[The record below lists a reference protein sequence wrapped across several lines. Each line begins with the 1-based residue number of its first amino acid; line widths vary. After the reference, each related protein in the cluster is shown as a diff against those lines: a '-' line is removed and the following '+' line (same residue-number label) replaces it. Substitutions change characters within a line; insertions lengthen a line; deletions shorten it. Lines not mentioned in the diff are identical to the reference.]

1 MKKVLF
7 LILASLSISCTQTE
21 NAHIPVDTDET
32 LEILYDFEDG
42 VIAPEMA
49 FPASKGAL
57 VETGSTALNVKFNS
71 ENNAW
76 SAFVLKPETPYD
88 WSAYDDFNIAFDI
101 SNQGE
106 HSVHIYLDVGDA
118 KGANYTRAVNVPVG
132 PSRTYY
138 AKIAGHDLATPDGR
152 GDIELNFLSGLRNNP
167 VTWESDDEQFISFWG
182 KKNINTSAIKHIRF
196 SVQSALFNKEITI
209 DNIRLRKNPP
219 KNPDYLTDIVDK
231 FGQNAKLDY
240 PGKIHSEKELIKRR
254 EKEAETLTGELMHDR
269 SRFGGWKNGPKSK
282 ATGYFRAEKVKG
294 KWMLIDP
301 EGYAYFATG
310 LDIIRLGDAATMT
323 GYDYESVQDRT
334 GRHVELALRA
344 DMFEW
349 LPKKGE
355 PLAKH
360 FGYMPNTHSGALKKG
375 ESFNFQR
382 ANLERKYGKNYEQKW
397 LDVTVD
403 RMISWGFTSLGN
415 WTSPKLYQ
423 NNKIP
428 YFANGWIR
436 GKYKT
441 VSSGQDFWGALPDVF
456 DPAFAEATEK
466 TAMKVAREVQ
476 DSPWCVGVFIDNEK
490 SFGRPNSKS
499 TLYGIVINTLRRDG
513 AEVPTKAHFTKM
525 MKARYASIAELN
537 EAWKKNISSW
547 SEFDKGI
554 DSSLTTEAQE
564 KDYGDMLGAY
574 GEQYFSIVNTMM
586 KKYMPNHLYLGA
598 RFPDWGMPIEVVKAS
613 AKHVDVISFNVY
625 KEGLIKKKWDFM
637 EEIDMPAIIGEF
649 HMGATDRGMY
659 HPGLIVA
666 ADQKDR
672 AKMLKDYM
680 YSVIDNPYFVGAHY
694 FQYAD
699 GPLTGRAYDGENY
712 NIGFISV
719 TDEPYAEM
727 VEASK
732 ELNAALYTRRFSD

>member
-1 MKKVLF
+1 M
-7 LILASLSISCTQTE
+7 
-21 NAHIPVDTDET
+21 
-32 LEILYDFEDG
+32 
-42 VIAPEMA
+42 
-49 FPASKGAL
+49 
-57 VETGSTALNVKFNS
+57 
-71 ENNAW
+71 
-76 SAFVLKPETPYD
+76 
-88 WSAYDDFNIAFDI
+88 
-101 SNQGE
+101 
-106 HSVHIYLDVGDA
+106 
-118 KGANYTRAVNVPVG
+118 
-132 PSRTYY
+132 
-138 AKIAGHDLATPDGR
+138 
-152 GDIELNFLSGLRNNP
+152 
-167 VTWESDDEQFISFWG
+167 
-182 KKNINTSAIKHIRF
+182 
-196 SVQSALFNKEITI
+196 
-209 DNIRLRKNPP
+209 
-219 KNPDYLTDIVDK
+219 
-231 FGQNAKLDY
+231 
-240 PGKIHSEKELIKRR
+240 
-254 EKEAETLTGELMHDR
+254 
-269 SRFGGWKNGPKSK
+269 
-282 ATGYFRAEKVKG
+282 
-294 KWMLIDP
+294 
-301 EGYAYFATG
+301 
-310 LDIIRLGDAATMT
+310 
-323 GYDYESVQDRT
+323 
-334 GRHVELALRA
+334 
-344 DMFEW
+344 
-349 LPKKGE
+349 
-355 PLAKH
+355 
-360 FGYMPNTHSGALKKG
+360 
-375 ESFNFQR
+375 
-382 ANLERKYGKNYEQKW
+382 ERKYGKNYEQKW